1 MQNGLEKQLEDT
13 FKSSEQAMFDA
24 LLKSYYL
31 DDDQL
36 DYLHKHYRPIF
47 TFDDNEAC
55 ICLSNEQY
63 ANCCKTK
70 VLNST
75 KNRAQYISILQ
86 AVGDLTLK
94 EQYIEQETK
103 HYQQVLK
110 KCIKQKC
117 ILQECNNKVGQ
128 HNLYSLDI
136 SKNHYYL
143 NRYHSKHFFKNI
155 KTSFLDLTS
164 TEKVPYFFNVFCQ
177 KHLNEYLQSN
187 KTLVPQLEALLM
199 NINDNLVD
207 HQEVYETYI
216 NYYYS
221 LSVAEQVILTIKLRR
236 IMKLTLVYQLELSRL
251 LNDLDNQQH
260 SYVVKKITLPK
271 EIHSIVCN
279 DILLAQ
285 LTPIT
290 FQAINSPN
298 NPFLPNK
305 ILYTRLVNNAKKGEI
320 HFIYH
325 KNNRILNT
333 YFAEWAEKNKNEKQW
348 QNYLSSI
355 ILNQGTHFLINKKY
369 YDKLN
374 QKTKDLINIYY
385 YNRFEQPRNSAEELM
400 LQTFINNFNNGINI
414 LK

>member
-1 MQNGLEKQLEDT
+1 MNSTKNRA
-13 FKSSEQAMFDA
+13 KYIIFDA

-47 TFDDNEAC
+47 TFDDNESC
-55 ICLSNEQY
+55 ICLSKEQY

-75 KNRAQYISILQ
+75 KNRAKYISILQ
-86 AVGDLTLK
+86 AVGNLVLK
-94 EQYIEQETK
+94 EQYIQQETK

-110 KCIKQKC
+110 NCTKQKC
-117 ILQECNNKVGQ
+117 ILQECNNKVAQ
-128 HNLYSLDI
+128 HNLYSFNI
-136 SKNHYYL
+136 TKNHYYL

-155 KTSFLDLTS
+155 KTSFLDLS
-164 TEKVPYFFNVFCQ
+164 IAEQAPYFFNVFCQ
-177 KHLNEYLQSN
+177 KHLTEYVKSN

-207 HQEVYETYI
+207 HQELYETYV

-236 IMKLTLVYQLELSRL
+236 IMKLALVYQLELSRL

-305 ILYTRLVNNAKKGEI
+305 ILYTRLVNNVKKGEVY
-320 HFIYH
+320 FIYQ
-325 KNNRILNT
+325 KNNRIFNT
-333 YFAEWAEKNKNEKQW
+333 YFTEWEEKNKNDKQW

-355 ILNQGTHFLINKKY
+355 ILNQGTHFLIDKKY

>member
-1 MQNGLEKQLEDT
+1 MQNRLENQLEDT

-110 KCIKQKC
+110 KCTKQKC

-155 KTSFLDLTS
+155 KTSFLDLTP
-164 TEKVPYFFNVFCQ
+164 TEKVPYFFDVFCQ
-177 KHLNEYLQSN
+177 KHFNEYLQSG

-207 HQEVYETYI
+207 HQELYETYV

-221 LSVAEQVILTIKLRR
+221 LSVSEQVILTIKLRR
-236 IMKLTLVYQLELSRL
+236 IMKLALVYQLELSRL

-298 NPFLPNK
+298 NPFLQNK
-305 ILYTRLVNNAKKGEI
+305 ILYTILVNNAKKMEI

-325 KNNRILNT
+325 KNNRIFNV
-333 YFAEWAEKNKNEKQW
+333 YFAEWEEKNKNEKQW

-374 QKTKDLINIYY
+374 QKKKI
-385 YNRFEQPRNSAEELM
+385 
-400 LQTFINNFNNGINI
+400 
-414 LK
+414 

>member
-1 MQNGLEKQLEDT
+1 MQNGLEKQLEST

-55 ICLSNEQY
+55 ICLSKEQY

-75 KNRAQYISILQ
+75 KNRAKYISILQ
-86 AVGDLTLK
+86 AVGNLVLK
-94 EQYIEQETK
+94 EQYIQQETK

-110 KCIKQKC
+110 NCTKQKC
-117 ILQECNNKVGQ
+117 ILQECNNKVAQ

-136 SKNHYYL
+136 TKNHYYL

-155 KTSFLDLTS
+155 KTSFLDLS
-164 TEKVPYFFNVFCQ
+164 IAEQAPYFFNVFCQ
-177 KHLNEYLQSN
+177 KHLTEYVKSN

-207 HQEVYETYI
+207 HQELYETYV

-236 IMKLTLVYQLELSRL
+236 IMKLALVYQLELSRL

-305 ILYTRLVNNAKKGEI
+305 ILYTRLVNNVKKGEV

-325 KNNRILNT
+325 KNNRIFNT
-333 YFAEWAEKNKNEKQW
+333 YFTE
-348 QNYLSSI
+348 
-355 ILNQGTHFLINKKY
+355 
-369 YDKLN
+369 
-374 QKTKDLINIYY
+374 
-385 YNRFEQPRNSAEELM
+385 
-400 LQTFINNFNNGINI
+400 
-414 LK
+414 

>member
-1 MQNGLEKQLEDT
+1 MQNGLEKQLEST
-13 FKSSEQAMFDA
+13 FKSSEQAIFDA

-47 TFDDNEAC
+47 TFDDNESC
-55 ICLSNEQY
+55 ICLSKEQY

-75 KNRAQYISILQ
+75 KNRAKYISILQ
-86 AVGDLTLK
+86 AVGNLVLK
-94 EQYIEQETK
+94 EQYIQQETK

-110 KCIKQKC
+110 NCTKQKC
-117 ILQECNNKVGQ
+117 ILQECNNKVAQ
-128 HNLYSLDI
+128 HNLYSFNI
-136 SKNHYYL
+136 TKNHYYL

-155 KTSFLDLTS
+155 KTSFLDLS
-164 TEKVPYFFNVFCQ
+164 IAEQAPYFFNVFCQ
-177 KHLNEYLQSN
+177 KHLTEYVKSN

-207 HQEVYETYI
+207 HQELYETYV

-236 IMKLTLVYQLELSRL
+236 IMKLALVYQLELSRL

-305 ILYTRLVNNAKKGEI
+305 ILYTRLVNNVKKGEVY
-320 HFIYH
+320 FIYQ
-325 KNNRILNT
+325 KNNRIFNT
-333 YFAEWAEKNKNEKQW
+333 YFTEWEEKNKNDKQW

-355 ILNQGTHFLINKKY
+355 ILNQGTHFLIDKKY